1 MLMMLRN
8 PDNHLLG
15 GLLRQAALR
24 DPHRIGVTGEGRS
37 CSFAEMHRAATSF
50 AGHLRADGVDVGDRV
65 VLFMG
70 NSVDFVLAFWGAV
83 YSGATIVPVSADTKE
98 QKLRWI
104 LEDCRP
110 SAAIVDAEIFMTL
123 HDAAQ
128 DLDIKLIVTSQSD
141 TAPLA
146 ACLPDLLLGRA
157 DDEENPPANLDQNLA
172 LIIYTSGST
181 GVPKGVMLSHLNVLT
196 AARSVAEYLGYR
208 ASDSVFCAVP
218 FTFDYGL
225 HQLTM
230 TALVGAELVVERS
243 FAKPFFSLH
252 RLVLS
257 KATVLPLVPT
267 MVALIEPLAA
277 RFDLSAIRIVTNT
290 AAALSLRQIAVLRD
304 LFASAEIFSMYG
316 LTECHRCTYLPPALL
331 ATHPGS
337 VGRAIPNTELWV
349 VDEQGVRHT
358 CGAIGELVIRGS
370 TVMKGYWQNPEQTD
384 RKLKPGPLPGER
396 VLHTGDICR
405 LDEDGLLYF
414 VARKDDVLKVCGEK
428 VAPREVEDVLLAHP
442 AIAQAAV
449 LGVDDPVLG
458 HKVIAFVEPIAT
470 PPIPNGERFS
480 QELAAWCGP
489 RLESHMA
496 PAAFHILAHLPR
508 NGNGKIDK
516 LALSARLAIPL
527 ADRTSDSAPE
537 PQQSAPAAALAP
549 GASHNRSGG
558 ISRPMEEIINA

>member
-1 MLMMLRN
+1 MLGN
-8 PDNHLLG
+8 QDNHLLG

-24 DPHRIGVTGEGRS
+24 DPGGIGVTGEGRS
-37 CSFAEMHRAATSF
+37 LSFAEMHRAASSL
-50 AGHLRADGVDVGDRV
+50 ARHLRAGGVDVGDRV

-83 YSGATIVPVSADTKE
+83 YSGATIVPVNADTKE

-110 SAAIVDAEIFMTL
+110 SAAIADAEIWKTL

-128 DLDIKLIVTSQSD
+128 GLDMTLIVTDRSAD
-141 TAPLA
+141 APSA
-146 ACLPDLLLGRA
+146 ACLPDLLLGHG
-157 DDEENPPANLDQNLA
+157 DDAETPPANLDQNLA

-181 GVPKGVMLSHLNVLT
+181 GNPKGVMLSHLNVLT
-196 AARSVAEYLGYR
+196 AARSVAQYLHYR
-208 ASDSVFCAVP
+208 ASDAVFCAVP

-225 HQLTM
+225 HQITM

-252 RLVLS
+252 RLVQS

-277 RFDLSAIRIVTNT
+277 RFDFSAIRIVTNT
-290 AAALSLRQIAVLRD
+290 AAALSPRQIGVLRE
-304 LFASAEIFSMYG
+304 LFTSAEIFSMYG

-358 CGAIGELVIRGS
+358 REATGELVIRGS
-370 TVMKGYWQNPEQTD
+370 TVMKGYWRNPEQTG
-384 RKLKPGPLPGER
+384 RKLKPGPLPGEQ

-405 LDEDGLLYF
+405 LDGDGLLYF
-414 VARKDDVLKVCGEK
+414 IARKDDVLKVRGEK
-428 VAPREVEDVLLAHP
+428 VAPREVEDALLAHP

-458 HKVIAFVEPIAT
+458 HKVIAFVEPIAMSS
-470 PPIPNGERFS
+470 IPNAERFP
-480 QELAAWCGP
+480 QELAVWCGA
-489 RLESHMA
+489 RLESHMV
-496 PAAFHILAHLPR
+496 PAAFHVQAHLPR

-516 LALSARLAIPL
+516 LALSACLATPF
-527 ADRTSDSAPE
+527 AERMSDSVPE
-537 PQQSAPAAALAP
+537 PQPARLAAPVP
-549 GASHNRSGG
+549 GTRHNRSGG
-558 ISRPMEEIINA
+558 ISRPTEEIINA